1 MNFKG
6 VISNQKLKKNY
17 EENKPIYEVQT
28 EELNH
33 SKSGPLDIAGSFCQQ
48 RISSMSKHISL
59 SKFSKGKLETDEGQ

>member
-33 SKSGPLDIAGSFCQQ
+33 SKSGPLDIAGSFC
-48 RISSMSKHISL
+48 
-59 SKFSKGKLETDEGQ
+59 